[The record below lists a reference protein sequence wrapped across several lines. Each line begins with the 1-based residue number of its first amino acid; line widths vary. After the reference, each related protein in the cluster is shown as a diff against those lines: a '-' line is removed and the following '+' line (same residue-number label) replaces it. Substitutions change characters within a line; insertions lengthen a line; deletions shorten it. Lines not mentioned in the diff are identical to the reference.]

1 MNQDQERT
9 IEAIICELLNDNK
22 EHSTKE
28 IKEYVSHRRRSVNP
42 TSISNALK
50 SMTKNGRL
58 VKVSHAIYRMNLNIT
73 HEDTINYNSI
83 LGPYKKQLS
92 YISKYAHQH
101 LQTASYEMPVDILLF
116 NKNMHDL
123 AQHIDSAL
131 TILEALENNSDPI
144 LLLLNAPSSNIDYN
158 DELPNESSDS
168 ENNPI
173 LNDSPDLENDP
184 ILDDYSDPEND
195 ALLDDSLGL

>member
-1 MNQDQERT
+1 MNQDQEKT

-28 IKEYVSHRRRSVNP
+28 IKEYVSHRRRPVNP

-92 YISKYAHQH
+92 YISKYAHQD
-101 LQTASYEMPVDILLF
+101 LQTASYDMPVDILLF
-116 NKNMHDL
+116 HKNMYDL

-131 TILEALENNSDPI
+131 TILETLENDSDP
-144 LLLLNAPSSNIDYN
+144 LLLYSTFSNIDYN

-173 LNDSPDLENDP
+173 L
-184 ILDDYSDPEND
+184 
-195 ALLDDSLGL
+195 DDSLDLETMHL